1 MNKYFID
8 VIRNHYLDFKGSATG
23 KDFLWYI
30 IWYIVCVII
39 LGVLASVLG
48 KVLGILG
55 TIFCIIHGLYHLL
68 LLCPSIA
75 ILVRFLRGMGVIK

>member
-30 IWYIVCVII
+30 IWYIVCAFV
-39 LGVLASVLG
+39 LGLLAAVLG

-55 TIFCIIHGLYHLL
+55 TILGIINGLYHLL

-75 ILVRFLRGMGVIK
+75 ILVRFVRGIIK